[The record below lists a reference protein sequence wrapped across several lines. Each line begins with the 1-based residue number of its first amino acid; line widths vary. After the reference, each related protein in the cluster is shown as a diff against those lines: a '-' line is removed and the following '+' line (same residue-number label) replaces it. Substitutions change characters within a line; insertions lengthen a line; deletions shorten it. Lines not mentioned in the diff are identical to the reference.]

1 MFSRQ
6 LRLPQILNLLH
17 DGPQMREQ
25 LAQGSEEIAVLPVVV
40 IMVDLETQQSV
51 AEMGIHGVI
60 VTMGRLKVA
69 GILR

>member
-1 MFSRQ
+1 
-6 LRLPQILNLLH
+6 
-17 DGPQMREQ
+17 MREQ